1 VEGSEPAD
9 PNEPDARVA
18 FSPSVEAMEA
28 EICRGVL
35 AIHIESYSRAPTN
48 VRAHIWD
55 DLVIVVLDGLELQ
68 PSEEFLVAEG
78 NPDAVTATRNRFEEA
93 ISANF
98 DAVVERAT
106 GRPVVGF
113 TSQQHVS
120 EPRFAIA
127 VFRLGP
133 E

>member
-9 PNEPDARVA
+9 PSEPDARL
-18 FSPSVEAMEA
+18 SSPPSVEAMEA
-28 EICRGVL
+28 EICREVL

-55 DLVIVVLDGLELQ
+55 DLVFVVLDGLELQ

-78 NPDAVTATRNRFEEA
+78 NPEVVTATRNQFEEA

-113 TSQQHVS
+113 TSQQHVT
-120 EPRFAIA
+120 EPRFAIF
-127 VFRLGP
+127 VFRLDSA
-133 E
+133 

>member
-1 VEGSEPAD
+1 
-9 PNEPDARVA
+9 
-18 FSPSVEAMEA
+18 MEA
-28 EICRGVL
+28 EICREVL
-35 AIHIESYSRAPTN
+35 AIHIESYSRAPGT

-68 PSEEFLVAEG
+68 PSEEFLISEG
-78 NPDAVTATRNRFEEA
+78 HPEAVTGVRNRFEEA

-98 DAVVERAT
+98 EAVVERAT

-120 EPRFAIA
+120 EPRFAIE
-127 VFRLGP
+127 VFRL
-133 E
+133 ESA

>member
-1 VEGSEPAD
+1 
-9 PNEPDARVA
+9 
-18 FSPSVEAMEA
+18 MEA

-35 AIHIESYSRAPTN
+35 AIHIESYSRAPAK
-48 VRAHIWD
+48 VRAHIWE

-68 PSEEFLVAEG
+68 PNEEFLVGEG
-78 NPDAVTATRNRFEEA
+78 NPDDVTALRNRFEES

-120 EPRFAIA
+120 EPRFAVA
-127 VFRLGP
+127 VFRMASRSAP
-133 E
+133 R